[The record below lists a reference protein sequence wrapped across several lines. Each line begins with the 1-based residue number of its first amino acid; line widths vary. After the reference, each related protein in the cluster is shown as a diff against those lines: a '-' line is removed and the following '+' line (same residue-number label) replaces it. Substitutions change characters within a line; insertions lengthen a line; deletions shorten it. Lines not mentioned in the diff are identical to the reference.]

1 LSQDGKTWKK
11 LQSQR
16 LRSVMVLASDLV
28 DAAAILNSESNILD
42 TITMDRQLVSKLC
55 DYQ

>member
-1 LSQDGKTWKK
+1 M
-11 LQSQR
+11 QSQR